1 MLLPVQ
7 ADRRLIY
14 AGQQLEVD
22 GEFRRNGELLDPTIV
37 KLYARTPSGSITV
50 LTYPHEDLVRLSVGR
65 YVGNVYASTAGLWTF
80 RFEGA
85 GVIDAV
91 QDVQIDVLPS
101 VFI

>member
-1 MLLPVQ
+1 MLLPQ
-7 ADRRLIY
+7 DADRRLVY

-37 KLYARTPSGSITV
+37 KLYSKAPGGSVVV

-65 YVGNVYASTAGLWTF
+65 YVGNVFAATPGSWSF
-80 RFEGA
+80 RLEGA

-91 QDVQIDVLPS
+91 QDIQVEVLPS
-101 VFI
+101 VFV

>member
-1 MLLPVQ
+1 MLLPQ
-7 ADRRLIY
+7 EADRRLIY

-22 GEFRRNGELLDPTIV
+22 AEFRRNGELLDPTIV
-37 KLYARTPSGSITV
+37 KLHSMAPGGSVVI

-65 YVGNVYASTAGLWTF
+65 YVGNVFAGIAGIWQF

-91 QDVQIDVLPS
+91 QDQQIEVLPS
-101 VFI
+101 VFV